1 VEELVKEVKVMS
13 KIGQLLEDP
22 KKLDEMVLRD
32 KERAKQQML
41 LRQIRKKYDRLLKDT
56 IIQEEI
62 LELCRAEIVALPKV
76 TIPPKKKIKKGITK
90 EECIL
95 LLGDLH
101 IGEVVS
107 FEEMGGFGSYD
118 TDVFSA
124 RMEKLFDKTIDLV
137 STKMQGYSIEKINVI
152 GLGDF
157 VTGIIHEELIETAS
171 DSVIEWTLGGALVVS
186 QFLIDL
192 SRHFKQV
199 EFTGVVGNHG
209 RMNKK
214 PRFKHRYINWD
225 YLLYQIV
232 SLMCA
237 QQKNIKFDLPKC
249 FFTLKEIAGHNNL
262 ILHGDNIKMYK
273 SIPWYGIERTI
284 NELSQLLS
292 AQNIMFQNVFLGH
305 FHNQGMLNKVT
316 GEIILNGSVIG
327 GNEYSLGRLFRSSD
341 PMQLLMGIN
350 PKYGITWR
358 FPINLKNAKVKDK
371 PRYNYSTSDI
381 GEGIKGFTGKFGD
394 DVK

>member
-1 VEELVKEVKVMS
+1 MS
-13 KIGQLLEDP
+13 KISKLIENP

-56 IIQEEI
+56 IMQEEI
-62 LELCRAEIVALPKV
+62 LELCRAEISALPKV
-76 TIPPKKKIKKGITK
+76 IIPKKKKIRKGITK

-107 FEEMGGFGSYD
+107 LEEMGGFGSYD
-118 TDVFSA
+118 TDVFVA
-124 RMEKLFDKTIDLV
+124 RMEKLFDKTIDLIY
-137 STKMQGYSIEKINVI
+137 SKLQGYSIDKINVV

-157 VTGIIHEELIETAS
+157 VTGMIHDELIETAS
-171 DSVIEWTLGGALVVS
+171 DSVIEWTLGGALVIS

-192 SRHFKQV
+192 SRHFNQV

-209 RMNKK
+209 RLNQK
-214 PRFKHRYINWD
+214 PRFKRRYVNWD

-237 QQKNIKFDLPKC
+237 HQKNIKFDLPKC
-249 FFTLKEIAGHNNL
+249 FFRLKEIAGQNYL
-262 ILHGDNIKMYK
+262 ILHGDNIQMYK

-284 NELSQLLS
+284 NELSQLLA
-292 AQNIMFQNVFLGH
+292 AQNVIFQNVFLGH
-305 FHNQGMLNKVT
+305 FHNQGMLNKVI
-316 GEIILNGSVIG
+316 GEIILNGSIIG

-341 PMQLLMGIN
+341 PMQLLMGAN

-358 FPINLKNAKVKDK
+358 FPINLRGAKVIDK
-371 PRYNYSTSDI
+371 PRYSYSTNDI
-381 GEGIKGFTGKFGD
+381 GEGIKGFSGKFGEN
-394 DVK
+394 V